1 MEVEAAQSFEPPCVG
16 SISDALRATYTEPFE
31 LSAEAVLADPVLGNC
46 ALRNASHAQVGAL
59 SRAYLAQARSLA
71 RWLAQSDA
79 AVAAR
84 PCVRSALGPAADR
97 PRTEVPGT
105 AIGDR

>member
-16 SISDALRATYTEPFE
+16 SVCDALRATYTEPFE

-71 RWLAQSDA
+71 QSDA

>member
-1 MEVEAAQSFEPPCVG
+1 MEVEVAQSFEPPCVG
-16 SISDALRATYTEPFE
+16 SICDALRATYTEPFE

-71 RWLAQSDA
+71 RSVGRCGRCP
-79 AVAAR
+79 AVRAL
-84 PCVRSALGPAADR
+84 SAGAGRGPATHGGAR
-97 PRTEVPGT
+97 H
-105 AIGDR
+105 GDRR